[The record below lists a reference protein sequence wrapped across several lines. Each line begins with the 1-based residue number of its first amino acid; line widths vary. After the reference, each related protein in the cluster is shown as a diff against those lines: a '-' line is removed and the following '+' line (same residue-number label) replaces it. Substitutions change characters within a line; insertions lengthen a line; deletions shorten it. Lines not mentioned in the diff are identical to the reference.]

1 MSVAL
6 VKLDGVAKSFAGVQ
20 ALQATHLEL
29 AAGEVLGLV
38 GERGAGKSTLIK
50 ILSGV
55 HMPDQGSILLEGKQ
69 IQFDSPRAA
78 LEAGIATIHQELAYF
93 GQLSV
98 AENLLM
104 GERWPR
110 RGGAGQLAPVAFG
123 SAAQLDRFNL
133 EIPTQAAFHE
143 LSARSGRKW
152 RLPAR
157 SPGARL
163 LILDEPTASLS
174 EPEVRR
180 LFSHLHRL
188 RQDGVSILYVSHRR

>member
-123 SAAQLDRFNL
+123 SAG
-133 EIPTQAAFHE
+133 AA
-143 LSARSGRKW
+143 R
-152 RLPAR
+152 P
-157 SPGARL
+157 
-163 LILDEPTASLS
+163 
-174 EPEVRR
+174 V
-180 LFSHLHRL
+180 
-188 RQDGVSILYVSHRR
+188 